1 MEHKSKNDIYW
12 KSEMT
17 TQIKEITTEQRDRI
31 FKNSSHS
38 MYSNNFKIHRQKK
51 KKQTQFIKL
60 EDLGETF

>member
-1 MEHKSKNDIYW
+1 
-12 KSEMT
+12 MT

-38 MYSNNFKIHRQKK
+38 MYSNNFKIHRQKE

-60 EDLGETF
+60 EDLGETL